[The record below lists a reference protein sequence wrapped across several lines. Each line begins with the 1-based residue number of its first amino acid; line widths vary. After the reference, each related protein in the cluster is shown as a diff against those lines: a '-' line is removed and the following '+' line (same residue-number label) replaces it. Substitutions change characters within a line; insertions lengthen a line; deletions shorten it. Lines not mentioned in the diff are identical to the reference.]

1 MSKLLFG
8 FRCYRKFECYSTGMQ
23 VVKVH
28 DIVVKAL
35 LLTFSQDITFFTD
48 CKDSA
53 NMKSENK
60 NDKET
65 HKRASR

>member
-1 MSKLLFG
+1 
-8 FRCYRKFECYSTGMQ
+8 MQ